1 MGGFISYVEN
11 LVIYGWSIEIPLICR
26 PSNMEIGLCW
36 SKKGN
41 NYNWTYDLTDHLMV
55 VLETIIA
62 LAFMTYI
69 VNLDGY
75 ELHMGDEKL
84 LNTFIHEC

>member
-1 MGGFISYVEN
+1 
-11 LVIYGWSIEIPLICR
+11 
-26 PSNMEIGLCW
+26 
-36 SKKGN
+36 
-41 NYNWTYDLTDHLMV
+41 MV